1 MNMLLEVNLIF
12 HQSVIIHQS
21 IMIVRKS
28 SHMLVLR
35 PNLSFPRIAQN
46 RYSAQ
51 IFKYESVP
59 GIL

>member
-12 HQSVIIHQS
+12 HQS

-28 SHMLVLR
+28 SDMLVLG
-35 PNLSFPRIAQN
+35 PNLSLSRIAQN